1 MSEVRRNV
9 PSFSTVTSSFKSY
22 ILSLPILTS
31 SVTCVAIFIY
41 ILDSLLVNSVIY
53 DAIDLLPKKLFEG
66 QVWRIISYPYPH
78 NSLGHLL
85 FNLLIFL
92 PLSTTIEHTIGTIE
106 YFYILITIFTL
117 LSGAFYLLG
126 SFIFDYKETSVG
138 GLSPWI
144 FGVVVWESRE
154 LAGNERDLFGLLR
167 VPAHF
172 YPIVLL
178 LLMEIFFPRAWF
190 ASHICSLITGYF
202 YAFGYL
208 SSILPP
214 TRFFSNLESKPPFSR
229 IVNFRGFVKAD
240 EISRSGWW
248 LPLSIDPIDDPLE
261 SPISE
266 NADESGEP
274 GFTFF
279 LIHVGIILITH
290 FFSIFYNL
298 YRFVARSDSLDNST
312 PLFVVPSSNSSG
324 TTSPSPEME
333 TETTTLAT
341 ESNYNSNDG
350 GDPLTSNN
358 H

>member
-31 SVTCVAIFIY
+31 SVTCVAIFLY
-41 ILDSLLVNSVIY
+41 ILDSLLVDNVIY

-106 YFYILITIFTL
+106 YFYILITVFTL

-126 SFIFDYKETSVG
+126 SLIFDYKETSVG

-214 TRFFSNLESKPPFSR
+214 TSFFSNLESKSPFSR
-229 IVNFRGFVKAD
+229 IVNFRGFIKAD

-266 NADESGEP
+266 NAGESGES
-274 GFTFF
+274 GHTNSSTNANENANADTNTL
-279 LIHVGIILITH
+279 LI
-290 FFSIFYNL
+290 
-298 YRFVARSDSLDNST
+298 ARSDSLDNST
-312 PLFVVPSSNSSG
+312 PLFVVPSSNSSRS
-324 TTSPSPEME
+324 TSPSPE
-333 TETTTLAT
+333 TESAPLAT
-341 ESNYNSNDG
+341 ESNSNSNDG
-350 GDPLTSNN
+350 GDPLASNN